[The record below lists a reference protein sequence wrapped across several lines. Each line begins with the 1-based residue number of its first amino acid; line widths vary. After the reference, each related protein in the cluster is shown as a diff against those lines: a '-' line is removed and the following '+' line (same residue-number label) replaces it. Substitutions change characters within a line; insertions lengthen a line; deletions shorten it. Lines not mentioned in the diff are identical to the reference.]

1 MRVSRILFAWEL
13 GTGFGHIMPYLD
25 VADALVRRGHRVF
38 FASRDLNNAGS
49 VFANVDVTFVQS
61 PALYGKIESPRLP
74 GHSYIDVLHNAGF
87 SNPVH
92 LAARLNAWRFL
103 YESMRP
109 DVAVFDAAPC
119 AALAARAFD
128 FRRITSGT
136 GFFIPPPTSPVPALR
151 YWADNTR
158 LGLDK
163 QESDMLERINETLSR
178 EGGKPIEAA
187 HDIVDGDSRFLM
199 NFSELDHYGERAA
212 TDYIGTFPPR
222 SFGENYD
229 WPQGSGPRVFA
240 YLYPFKTIGSLFE
253 SMTRLCVRAI
263 IYAPR
268 LGEKMKRQ
276 YASSRLHFVDRPAN
290 VNRVLAECDAA
301 ITNGSLSSSAS
312 VLLAGK
318 PLLTLPTTLERQIVS
333 FRVQDLGAGLS
344 APQLRPL
351 GMARKLE
358 ALLTMDRF
366 TESAQRFAARYA
378 DQDKGWQLEQM
389 LSRIDSVLGEPV
401 RRATPV
407 H

>member
-1 MRVSRILFAWEL
+1 MSRILFAWEL

-38 FASRDLNNAGS
+38 FASRDLDNAGS
-49 VFANVDVTFVQS
+49 VFANVDVTFIQS
-61 PALYGKIESPRLP
+61 PALYGKVGSPRLP

-87 SNPVH
+87 SNRVH
-92 LAARLNAWRFL
+92 LGARINAWRFL
-103 YESMRP
+103 FQSVRP

-128 FRRITSGT
+128 CRRITSGT

-151 YWADNTR
+151 YWADNAR
-158 LGLDK
+158 LGLAE
-163 QESDMLERINETLSR
+163 QESEMLEQINETL
-178 EGGKPIEAA
+178 GQNGQQPIGAL

-199 NFSELDHYGERAA
+199 NFSELDHYGEREA

-222 SFGENYD
+222 SFGEHYD
-229 WPQGSGPRVFA
+229 WPVGDGPRVFA

-253 SMTRLCVRAI
+253 TMNRLSCRAI

-268 LGEKMKRQ
+268 LGDKMKQ
-276 YASSRLHFVDRPAN
+276 KYASSSLRFVERPVN

-301 ITNGSLSSSAS
+301 ITSGSLSSSAS

-318 PLLTLPTTLERQIVS
+318 PLLALPTTLERQIVS

-344 APQLRPL
+344 APQLKPM
-351 GMARKLE
+351 GMSRKLE

-366 TESAQRFAARYA
+366 TEAAQRFAARYA
-378 DQDKGWQLEQM
+378 DQDKNWQLEQM
-389 LSRIDSVLGEPV
+389 LARVDSVLGDPV